1 MTKSRLKW
9 LKLSSA
15 PTICGRRRLPSLRAR
30 QRLLMM
36 RIVEL
41 EERSYL
47 QEEALLVAL
56 RHMGF
61 RFITSREDAQTTLH

>member
-1 MTKSRLKW
+1 
-9 LKLSSA
+9 
-15 PTICGRRRLPSLRAR
+15 LRAR

-56 RHMGF
+56 HLMGF
-61 RFITSREDAQTTLH
+61 KSIISREDAQTTLH

>member
-1 MTKSRLKW
+1 
-9 LKLSSA
+9 
-15 PTICGRRRLPSLRAR
+15 LRAR

-56 RHMGF
+56 HLMGF
-61 RFITSREDAQTTLH
+61 NFKIFRESAQITLH

>member
-1 MTKSRLKW
+1 
-9 LKLSSA
+9 
-15 PTICGRRRLPSLRAR
+15 LRAR

-61 RFITSREDAQTTLH
+61 NFKIFRENAQITLH

>member
-9 LKLSSA
+9 LRLSSA
-15 PTICGRRRLPSLRAR
+15 RTICGRRRLPSLRAR

-61 RFITSREDAQTTLH
+61 NFKIFRENAQITLH

>member
-1 MTKSRLKW
+1 
-9 LKLSSA
+9 
-15 PTICGRRRLPSLRAR
+15 LPSLRAR

-56 RHMGF
+56 HLMGF
-61 RFITSREDAQTTLH
+61 KSITSREDAQTTLH